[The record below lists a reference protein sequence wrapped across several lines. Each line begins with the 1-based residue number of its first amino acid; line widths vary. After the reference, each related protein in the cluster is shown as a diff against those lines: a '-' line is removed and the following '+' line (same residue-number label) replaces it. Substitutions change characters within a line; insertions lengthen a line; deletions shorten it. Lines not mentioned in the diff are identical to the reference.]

1 MITREALEERKEAA
15 PMSRVLPG
23 TAPQVVAHNQADM
36 QPAFAWIEAHA
47 DACRGQWVAV
57 RLVDPVLVASA
68 PTLTQLWQM
77 ASPAQL
83 KDCVL
88 QYIGTVENAHQ
99 PQGPGWDV

>member
-1 MITREALEERKEAA
+1 
-15 PMSRVLPG
+15 MSRVLPG
-23 TAPQVVAHNQADM
+23 TAPQIVAHSQADM

-47 DACRGQWVAV
+47 DAYRRQWVAV

-77 ASPAQL
+77 ASPTLL

-88 QYIGTVENAHQ
+88 HYIGTVET
-99 PQGPGWDV
+99 PSPRGQGRT

>member
-1 MITREALEERKEAA
+1 MA
-15 PMSRVLPG
+15 RVLPG
-23 TAPQVVAHNQADM
+23 TVPHVVAHGQADM
-36 QPAFAWIEAHA
+36 RPAFAWIEAHS
-47 DACRGQWVAV
+47 DAFRGQWIAV

-77 ASPAQL
+77 ASPALL

-99 PQGPGWDV
+99 AQGPGWDV

>member
-1 MITREALEERKEAA
+1 MA
-15 PMSRVLPG
+15 RVLPG
-23 TAPQVVAHNQADM
+23 TAPQVVAHSQADM

-47 DACRGQWVAV
+47 DAYRGQWVAV

-77 ASPAQL
+77 ASPVLL

-99 PQGPGWDV
+99 AQGPGWDV

>member
-1 MITREALEERKEAA
+1 MA
-15 PMSRVLPG
+15 RVLLG
-23 TAPQVVAHNQADM
+23 TAPQVVTHGQADM

-68 PTLTQLWQM
+68 PTLTQLWQI
-77 ASPAQL
+77 ASPALL
-83 KDCVL
+83 KACVL

-99 PQGPGWDV
+99 AQGPGWDV